1 MIISSSTSQT
11 TSAVWRAYVHS
22 QHTSRFLLRL
32 QVNAPD
38 LRTAERN
45 AIAIAALNLRLG
57 PKELTIPRLNQI
69 A

>member
-1 MIISSSTSQT
+1 MITSSSTSPT
-11 TSAVWRAYVHS
+11 TSAAWRVSVHS
-22 QHTSRFLLRL
+22 SHTGRFLLRL
-32 QVNAPD
+32 QVNAPN
-38 LRTAERN
+38 LRIAERN